1 MPSQC
6 PRTAGAMPAHCPR
19 TRSEVYGRVKYT
31 RNKELNISVAAELVL
46 DVLKGLLGSNVPE
59 NS

>member
-1 MPSQC
+1 
-6 PRTAGAMPAHCPR
+6 MPAHCPR